1 MLLSCIQYCSI
12 YPFKRIFLSNCRC
25 RWLLWFIFSLSRAW
39 MQRLRRSQD
48 NGARYTGHMLS
59 SLVAA
64 RQDMT
69 CKLGTTST
77 SSTPVKSE
85 TPDLDLS
92 GSPQARSRC
101 MQQSSLSNSIREMH
115 GAEHALAPA
124 TSEHDPAAR
133 CQCVIEKPSTCE
145 NDWLRSYARPFRDF
159 WKIAQ

>member
-1 MLLSCIQYCSI
+1 MCCSRVYSTVQYTRSNVSF
-12 YPFKRIFLSNCRC
+12 YPIVVAAGCC
-25 RWLLWFIFSLSRAW
+25 GSLSRAW
-39 MQRLRRSQD
+39 MQQLRRSQD

-101 MQQSSLSNSIREMH
+101 MQQSSLSNSIRGMQ
-115 GAEHALAPA
+115 HALAPA
-124 TSEHDPAAR
+124 ISMHDPDPAAR

>member
-39 MQRLRRSQD
+39 MQQLRRSQD

-77 SSTPVKSE
+77 SSTPVERDSRFGLVFISTSPIEMHATKWLE
-85 TPDLDLS
+85 QLDPRNARRGTCVGPSHLY
-92 GSPQARSRC
+92 ARSR
-101 MQQSSLSNSIREMH
+101 SSLS
-115 GAEHALAPA
+115 
-124 TSEHDPAAR
+124 
-133 CQCVIEKPSTCE
+133 TC
-145 NDWLRSYARPFRDF
+145 D
-159 WKIAQ
+159 

>member
-1 MLLSCIQYCSI
+1 MCCSRVYSTVQYTRSNVSF
-12 YPFKRIFLSNCRC
+12 YPIVVAAGCCGSS
-25 RWLLWFIFSLSRAW
+25 SLSRAW

-101 MQQSSLSNSIREMH
+101 MQQSSLSNSIREMQ
-115 GAEHALAPA
+115 HALAPA
-124 TSEHDPAAR
+124 ISMHDPDPAAR